1 MLVVGART
9 SRYIHSFVDFALAGR
24 RLTAPLLVGSLVA
37 TYYGLDVT
45 FGSSETA
52 YLEGISTFFVYSL
65 PFYLAY
71 LGVALAIAPRLVN
84 LDVQS
89 LPDACVHFYGAG
101 LRLPATLAT
110 MLYSLPIL
118 SIAGL
123 GLVGHVFFGLDP
135 VVAGLIGACIAA
147 TYTLLGGLLAD
158 TLTDTIQFLVM
169 CAMLACAALVAM
181 TNVGTYDSIRASMN
195 PVVFEPLGSLSV
207 SDILIY
213 ATVAL
218 SPLVDPA
225 FYQRIFAA
233 ESAKTVKR
241 ALLISII
248 FWMAFDWLVIYLGM
262 VGKYMVDQGMFSAK
276 LDETEV
282 LLHVT
287 THLLP
292 TGLLGLFVAGI
303 IATAMSTVDSYAL
316 IASSSVVYD
325 GWHRFKKHG
334 LTEEQLILF
343 TRIGIVV
350 MVVLALILSYRFE
363 RFRDGWIFMASI
375 LVSSVFV
382 PLMAGLFCAQP
393 GRRSGTWSCWT
404 GFVSAAGLFLLFE
417 MFGIHHQDLETQIL
431 TIPAYDLM
439 FQREHLLLVTLP
451 LSVLAF
457 VLGYVCD
464 RKALRV

>member
-1 MLVVGART
+1 MLVVGVRT
-9 SRYIHSFVDFALAGR
+9 SRYIHSFFDFALAGR

-52 YLEGISTFFVYSL
+52 VREGISTFFVYSL
-65 PFYLAY
+65 PFYVAY
-71 LGVALAIAPRLVN
+71 LGVALTIAPRLSN
-84 LDVQS
+84 LNVQS

-101 LRLPATLAT
+101 IRWPATLAT
-110 MLYSLPIL
+110 ALYSLPIL

-123 GLVGHVFFGLDP
+123 GLVGHVIFRIDP

-158 TLTDTIQFLVM
+158 ALTDTIQFLLTCV
-169 CAMLACAALVAM
+169 MLACSAFLAM
-181 TNVGTYDSIRASMN
+181 TEIGSYDSIQSSLN
-195 PVVFEPLGSLSV
+195 PVVFEPLGALSV

-225 FYQRIFAA
+225 FYQRIFAS
-233 ESAKTVKR
+233 ESPQTVKR
-241 ALLISII
+241 ALLISTV
-248 FWMAFDWLVIYLGM
+248 FWVAFDWLVIYLGM
-262 VGKYMVDQGMFSAK
+262 VGKYMVNQGMFSATV
-276 LDETEV
+276 DETEI

-287 THLLP
+287 TYLLP

-316 IASSSVVYD
+316 IAASSVVYD
-325 GWHRFKKHG
+325 GWHRFKKQG
-334 LTEEQLILF
+334 LTERQLILF

-382 PLMAGLFCAQP
+382 PLMAGLFCQQP
-393 GRRSGTWSCWT
+393 GRRSGMWSCWV
-404 GFVSAAGLFLLFE
+404 GFLSAAGLFLCFE
-417 MFGIHHQDLETQIL
+417 IFGTHHPVLETPIL
-431 TIPAYDLM
+431 TIPAYDLT

-457 VLGYVCD
+457 GLGYVFD
-464 RKALRV
+464 RKALRT